1 MLSHHYKKK
10 NKYDLTLGAN
20 EQCRIKIPQSQLII
34 VIQMAMQNKLTHSL
48 IKEQQFAGE
57 KYVAICSTSMTIDCT
72 VRQMILLQNYYE
84 QRDFNILI
92 WVDSF
97 KKLSIHSTTRF
108 TQDKFFSLFHKIF
121 AVPNRLTK
129 LEFCIAMLSFMLP
142 LKRRQLPSLSPV
154 IF

>member
-1 MLSHHYKKK
+1 MQDQ
-10 NKYDLTLGAN
+10 NTAITAN
-20 EQCRIKIPQSQLII
+20 HCDTNGNAKQVDSFPNQRTAVCRRK
-34 VIQMAMQNKLTHSL
+34 V
-48 IKEQQFAGE
+48 
-57 KYVAICSTSMTIDCT
+57 CSYLQHIHDCT